1 MKLLSGGLITLSYTA
16 ESPGQAVSRL
26 GLVIEQARCD
36 IVGVL
41 VDYETRMAI
50 AREEFDQLAALAVDS
65 ESPEESMYL
74 TGPAATLTRVIFDLR
89 AGELNE
95 ERLLTVLEEPS
106 VPL

>member
-1 MKLLSGGLITLSYTA
+1 MKQLSGGLITLSYTA

-41 VDYETRMAI
+41 PDYETRMAI
-50 AREEFDQLAALAVDS
+50 ASEEFDQLAALAVDS

-74 TGPAATLTRVIFDLR
+74 DRSRRYINSHYIRLACRR
-89 AGELNE
+89 AK
-95 ERLLTVLEEPS
+95 
-106 VPL
+106 